1 MVPHH
6 SLNHTVGFSQKKIIM
21 IKLSLSA
28 RPEMCLQVS
37 RYPETP
43 ATGIQVRTTLRSVA
57 FTAVKLLTFGTSTET
72 TGH

>member
-6 SLNHTVGFSQKKIIM
+6 SLDQTVV
-21 IKLSLSA
+21 LSLPA

-43 ATGIQVRTTLRSVA
+43 ATGVQLRTTLRSVA

-72 TGH
+72 RGH